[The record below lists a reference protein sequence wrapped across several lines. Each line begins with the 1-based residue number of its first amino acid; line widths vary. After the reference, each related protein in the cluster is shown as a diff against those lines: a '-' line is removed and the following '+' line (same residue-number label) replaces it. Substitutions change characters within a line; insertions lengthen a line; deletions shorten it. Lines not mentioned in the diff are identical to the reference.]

1 MFRINNLTIPVLV
14 LCIVILFYI
23 YKNSYKR
30 EFFQKFSDELK
41 GKQNI
46 YTQQKDGSFSGPLSY
61 NTAKSIYFSPLTNE
75 KNRLKNLNL
84 KYSPGTNPDYA
95 LNVPMPPPD
104 GKNNAYS
111 NSGADGRYKDTKMLY
126 EKDYLTTINL
136 IIGIL
141 ISLSVIAKKSN

>member
-1 MFRINNLTIPVLV
+1 MLPNFCAGRGFDARNNFDKYVNDARGRDDVRRKT
-14 LCIVILFYI
+14 
-23 YKNSYKR
+23 
-30 EFFQKFSDELK
+30 
-41 GKQNI
+41 
-46 YTQQKDGSFSGPLSY
+46 GPSSRTSNANRNALD
-61 NTAKSIYFSPLTNE
+61 NRNNDE
-75 KNRLKNLNL
+75 KNRLKRLSS
-84 KYSPGTNPDYA
+84 KYFPGTNPDYA
-95 LNVPMPPPD
+95 LNGPMPPPD